1 MTDRPP
7 PPHHLRTGPG
17 HTRTGRA
24 NLAAAAVGGGGGGV
38 RRNLFQSQL
47 TRRPTPTT
55 TGPSSSSSS
64 AGAGANHHGSS
75 ASSGDCSNN
84 NNNNSNNSNK
94 AAAAAAA
101 LLRLDVE
108 VLSDTSEI
116 VIRDKNGDFEMGDP
130 PTPPLEDLDE
140 VVLDDAQE
148 NERERQKLAETVRHH
163 QINRTPAQPEEV
175 LEALKASMRAQVI
188 ALAED
193 NWMYEPEESP
203 RGQ

>member
-1 MTDRPP
+1 MTDRAP
-7 PPHHLRTGPG
+7 PPHHHLRPGPG
-17 HTRTGRA
+17 HSRTGRA
-24 NLAAAAVGGGGGGV
+24 NLAGGGV
-38 RRNLFQSQL
+38 RRNLFQGQL

-55 TGPSSSSSS
+55 SSAAAAAAAVANSSSSSS
-64 AGAGANHHGSS
+64 ATTAAE
-75 ASSGDCSNN
+75 
-84 NNNNSNNSNK
+84 K
-94 AAAAAAA
+94 AM
-101 LLRLDVE
+101 RLDVE

-116 VIRDKNGDFEMGDP
+116 VIRDKNGEFEVGDP
-130 PTPPLEDLDE
+130 PTPTLEDMDE

-163 QINRTPAQPEEV
+163 QINRSPAQPEEV

-193 NWMYEPEESP
+193 NWMYEPEEQP

>member
-1 MTDRPP
+1 MTDRAPS
-7 PPHHLRTGPG
+7 HHLRAGAG
-17 HTRTGRA
+17 HNRTGRA

-38 RRNLFQSQL
+38 RRNLFTSQL

-55 TGPSSSSSS
+55 GSSSSSS
-64 AGAGANHHGSS
+64 GGANNSHHNST
-75 ASSGDCSNN
+75 SSGGGGVMDSNN
-84 NNNNSNNSNK
+84 NNNSGSK
-94 AAAAAAA
+94 S
-101 LLRLDVE
+101 LHRLDVE

-116 VIRDKNGDFEMGDP
+116 VIRDKNGDFEVGDP

-193 NWMYEPEESP
+193 NWMYEPDEPP